1 VTQVFNSNQNQSNP
15 IKTFMKMLLNT
26 IAIAALIA
34 LPLTGMTAEAVKQ
47 STNRMYNVVF
57 EVAID
62 GAEKW
67 EGALRNVENVQKSL
81 GAKTTKIE
89 VVAHGKGIGMLL
101 ATTAAANPEMKGT
114 VEKLHA
120 SGVVFAVCENTMK
133 RMQIA
138 KDQLVPLATT
148 VDSGVSEVIR
158 KQEMGCAYIKSGE

>member
-1 VTQVFNSNQNQSNP
+1 M
-15 IKTFMKMLLNT
+15 KTLMKT
-26 IAIAALIA
+26 IALAALFA
-34 LPLTGMTAEAVKQ
+34 LPLTGTTTEPNKQ
-47 STNRMYNVVF
+47 PTNQMHKVVF

-67 EGALRNVENVQKSL
+67 EAALRNVENVQKSL
-81 GAKTTKIE
+81 GAKTTTIE

-101 ATTAAANPEMKGT
+101 AATAAANSEMKTT

-120 SGVVFAVCENTMK
+120 SGVVFAACENTMK
-133 RMQIA
+133 KMQIT

-158 KQEMGCAYIKSGE
+158 KQEAGYAYIKSGG

>member
-1 VTQVFNSNQNQSNP
+1 
-15 IKTFMKMLLNT
+15 MKMLLNT
-26 IAIAALIA
+26 IAIAALFV
-34 LPLTGMTAEAVKQ
+34 LTLTGMTAEPKKQ
-47 STNRMYNVVF
+47 PTNQMHKVVF

-67 EGALRNVENVQKSL
+67 EAALRNVENVQKSL

-101 ATTAAANPEMKGT
+101 ATTAAANPEMKAT

-133 RMQIA
+133 RMQIT

-158 KQEMGCAYIKSGE
+158 KQETGYAYIKSGG

>member
-1 VTQVFNSNQNQSNP
+1 
-15 IKTFMKMLLNT
+15 MKMLLST
-26 IAIAALIA
+26 IALAALIA

-47 STNRMYNVVF
+47 STNTMHKVVF

-67 EGALRNVENVQKSL
+67 EAALRNVENVQKSL
-81 GAKTTKIE
+81 GAKTTRIE
-89 VVAHGKGIGMLL
+89 VVAHGKGIGILL
-101 ATTAAANPEMKGT
+101 AKTAATDPEMKTT

-133 RMQIA
+133 RMQIT

-158 KQEMGCAYIKSGE
+158 KQEAGYAYIKSGG

>member
-1 VTQVFNSNQNQSNP
+1 M
-15 IKTFMKMLLNT
+15 KTLLKT
-26 IAIAALIA
+26 IALAALFA
-34 LPLTGMTAEAVKQ
+34 LPLTGMTAEPTKQ
-47 STNRMYNVVF
+47 PTNQMHKVVF
-57 EVAID
+57 EVAMD

-67 EGALRNVENVQKSL
+67 EAALRNMENVQKSL
-81 GAKTTKIE
+81 GAKTTTIE

-101 ATTAAANPEMKGT
+101 AKTAATNPEMKTT

-133 RMQIA
+133 KMQIT

-158 KQEMGCAYIKSGE
+158 RQETGYAYIKSGG

>member
-1 VTQVFNSNQNQSNP
+1 
-15 IKTFMKMLLNT
+15 MLLKT
-26 IAIAALIA
+26 IALAALFA
-34 LPLTGMTAEAVKQ
+34 LPLPGMTAEPTKQ
-47 STNRMYNVVF
+47 PTNQMHKVVF

-67 EGALRNVENVQKSL
+67 EAALRNVENVQKSL
-81 GAKTTKIE
+81 GAKTTKIV

-101 ATTAAANPEMKGT
+101 AATAATNPKMKTT

-133 RMQIA
+133 RMRIT

-158 KQEMGCAYIKSGE
+158 KQEAGYAYIKSGG

>member
-1 VTQVFNSNQNQSNP
+1 MNT
-15 IKTFMKMLLNT
+15 LLKT
-26 IAIAALIA
+26 IALAALIA

-47 STNRMYNVVF
+47 STNKMHKVVF

-89 VVAHGKGIGMLL
+89 VVAHGKGIGLL
-101 ATTAAANPEMKGT
+101 TKTAATNPEMKAT

-133 RMQIA
+133 RMQITRE
-138 KDQLVPLATT
+138 QLVPLAIT

-158 KQEMGCAYIKSGE
+158 KQEAGYAYIKSGG